1 MAITPGG
8 CYRQDHRLYYVRRSD
23 SFGKV
28 IAMTVLSDLKPTK
41 KFLSLVSSNP
51 KMTPK
56 VMMSG
61 VKKFA
66 TDWIYDL

>member
-23 SFGKV
+23 SFGKA

-41 KFLSLVSSNP
+41 KFLLVVSVQPEDDAES
-51 KMTPK
+51 
-56 VMMSG
+56 
-61 VKKFA
+61 
-66 TDWIYDL
+66 DDLRREEVRDGLDL